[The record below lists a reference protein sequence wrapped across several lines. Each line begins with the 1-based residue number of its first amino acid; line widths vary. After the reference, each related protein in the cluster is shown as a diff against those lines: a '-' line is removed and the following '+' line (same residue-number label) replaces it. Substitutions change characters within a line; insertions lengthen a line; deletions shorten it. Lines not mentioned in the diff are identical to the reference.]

1 MFISTHTLSHCR
13 YLQLLFA
20 HSAPLPCP
28 VFSVCALLLCKS
40 AAITLSNT
48 LKLSHTHTHSEAS
61 ANNAISHKSA
71 YLIYKFSS
79 AKFPDSQEHTHCP
92 GTIVGC
98 RNGDS
103 GPVDHHTRGWCN
115 CEQTKENKH
124 IIIIIPRGRPG
135 NYLCIMARC
144 TCFCTCVCVRE
155 KEALPVGVLKAK
167 RIVKHLWEST
177 SGWTTRRPAAGWSDN
192 PTSVQRTSTYAKVL
206 LVLASTL
213 TLELVLTVQI
223 HIVFN

>member
-1 MFISTHTLSHCR
+1 MRVSVYVFISTHTLSHCR

-48 LKLSHTHTHSEAS
+48 LKLSHTHTHTEAS

-79 AKFPDSQEHTHCP
+79 AKFPNSQEHTHCP

-144 TCFCTCVCVRE
+144 MCFCTCVCVRE
-155 KEALPVGVLKAK
+155 G
-167 RIVKHLWEST
+167 SS
-177 SGWTTRRPAAGWSDN
+177 SGWRIKSETDCEASVGIYLRVDN
-192 PTSVQRTSTYAKVL
+192 SPTSCWMVGQSDLRTAYFHL
-206 LVLASTL
+206 R
-213 TLELVLTVQI
+213 
-223 HIVFN
+223 